1 MIEYKKRFN
10 FAFQT
15 KTTMMYKLIIYVGLF
30 LIGCGQDQNQDA
42 SYPSYAP
49 EGEMMEARRTDDSPS
64 TAETSLKQIRHGQL
78 RLVADDA
85 ASLANNVRQVTSR
98 RGGTIMNE
106 YENRYGSVH
115 EVSLE
120 LHIPALSLD
129 SVISELILLADRVEN
144 RSISMSDVTGAY
156 RDTDARLQN
165 KKALE
170 TRYLDI
176 LKSAKNIEEI
186 MAIERELSAVRTE
199 IEMMESQ
206 QKQIDDQVAMS
217 RLHVSCV
224 AYGNQMDN
232 FSSAVTSAFKQG
244 WANLLSFMITLVRG
258 WGIIL
263 FVGLL
268 VWFVRYVIRRRRS
281 R

>member
-1 MIEYKKRFN
+1 MLHKKVVN
-10 FAFQT
+10 FSLQRKMT
-15 KTTMMYKLIIYVGLF
+15 SMYKLIIYVGLF

-42 SYPSYAP
+42 SLPSYAP
-49 EGEMMEARRTDDSPS
+49 AGEMMDARITDDSPS
-64 TAETSLKQIRHGQL
+64 AAETSSKQIRHGQL
-78 RLVADDA
+78 RLVANDA
-85 ASLANNVRQVTSR
+85 ASLANNVRRVSTL

-106 YENRYGSVH
+106 YEHRYGSTH

-120 LHIPALSLD
+120 LHIPASSLD

-144 RSISMSDVTGAY
+144 RSIGMSDVTGTY
-156 RDTDARLQN
+156 RDTDARLLN

-170 TRYLDI
+170 TRYLAI

-186 MAIERELSAVRTE
+186 MAIERELSTVRTE

-232 FSSAVTSAFKQG
+232 FSSAIASAFKQG
-244 WANLLSFMITLVRG
+244 WANLLSFMITLVQG

-263 FVGLL
+263 FVGLF

>member
-1 MIEYKKRFN
+1 
-10 FAFQT
+10 
-15 KTTMMYKLIIYVGLF
+15 MYKLIVYVGLF
-30 LIGCGQDQNQDA
+30 LFGCAQDQNQDV
-42 SYPSYAP
+42 SVPTYAP
-49 EGEMMEARRTDDSPS
+49 EGERMEAGKTDENLSADDLP
-64 TAETSLKQIRHGQL
+64 AKQIRHGQL
-78 RLVADDA
+78 RLVANDA
-85 ASLANNVRQVTSR
+85 SSLANNVRRVTSL
-98 RGGTIMNE
+98 RGGMIMNE
-106 YENRYGSVH
+106 YEHRYGSTH

-120 LHIPALSLD
+120 LHIPASSMD

-144 RSISMSDVTGAY
+144 RSIGMSDVTGAY
-156 RDTDARLQN
+156 RDTEARLLN

-170 TRYLDI
+170 ARYLDI

-186 MAIERELSAVRTE
+186 MAIERELSTVRTE

-232 FSSAVTSAFKQG
+232 FSSAIASAFKQG

-268 VWFVRYVIRRRRS
+268 VWLARYVIRRRRG